1 MQFTSALSLSNDCSQ
16 ATEEL
21 LAQTLARMD
30 PNEVDLVT
38 LFSAGHDPDDLEKV
52 ADQIKATF
60 HKAVSLG
67 CTAEGAIASDREL
80 ENRHAMVLMAGQMP
94 GVEIETFHML
104 PHRLEECEHLS
115 EHIATA
121 ADVGPAFVAF
131 GDPFSCDIQRFLD
144 LMNVSFPGAALL
156 GGMASGAPA
165 AGGSRLLLNG
175 FLHDEGLVGVALS
188 GNIQVDT
195 VVSQG
200 CRPIGKH
207 FIITDGEHNIVRELG
222 GRPVLE
228 VLQEVISSLP
238 ETDRKLLQRGLFV
251 GRVIDETRRPL
262 ERGDFLIQNVVGV
275 DQNNG
280 ALAISGLA
288 RKGTTIQ
295 FHVRDARSADED
307 LRQLLAPYALSPDKP
322 SPIGALLFS
331 CNGRGTRM
339 WSEADHDIS
348 VVREVCGR
356 IPVAGFFCAGEFG
369 PIGGKNFIH
378 GFTAS
383 IGLLRP
389 GKS

>member
-16 ATEEL
+16 ATDEL
-21 LAQTLARMD
+21 LEQTLARIE
-30 PNEVDLVT
+30 PGEVDLVT
-38 LFSAGHDPDDLEKV
+38 LFSAGHDPDELEKV

-60 HKAVSLG
+60 HGAVSLG
-67 CTAEGAIASDREL
+67 CTAEGLIASDREL

-94 GVEIETFHML
+94 GVEIETFQML

-115 EHIATA
+115 EYVSTSSEAS
-121 ADVGPAFVAF
+121 PAFVAF
-131 GDPFSCDIQRFLD
+131 GDPYTCDIQRFLD
-144 LMNVSFPGAALL
+144 LMNTSFPGAALL
-156 GGMASGAPA
+156 GGMASGAPMP
-165 AGGSRLLLNG
+165 GGNRLLLNG
-175 FLHDEGLVGVALS
+175 FLHDEGLVGIALT
-188 GNIQVDT
+188 GNIQIDT

-207 FIITDGEHNIVRELG
+207 FIITDGEHNIIRQLG
-222 GRPVLE
+222 GCPAVEALHD
-228 VLQEVISSLP
+228 VITSLP
-238 ETDRKLLQRGLFV
+238 EIDRKLLQRGLFV
-251 GRVIDETRRPL
+251 GRVIDETKRPL
-262 ERGDFLIQNVVGV
+262 DRGDFLIQNVVGV
-275 DQNNG
+275 DQNSG
-280 ALAISGLA
+280 ALAISGQV

-307 LRQLLAPYALSPDKP
+307 LRQLLAPHAVGPDRP

-339 WSEADHDIS
+339 WSEANHDIS
-348 VVREVCGR
+348 VVRELCGR
-356 IPVAGFFCAGEFG
+356 IPVAGFFCAGELG

-389 GKS
+389 GT